1 MKCTDL
7 VIQDHEILR
16 RGLSI
21 LDGMVSKLE
30 EGARIEIADVVSIM
44 KFLRLFGDQYHQNTE
59 ENILF
64 PALMCAAPQESALAQ
79 ILSEHSEDRR
89 LVNAIENAL
98 KFKVGI
104 DFVRSSRQLSVLLRS
119 HLDKE
124 DTVLGLI
131 AEKAL
136 SAAEDNLIVAE
147 FTKNYIRPESCVN
160 FSWLERKYTSK
171 PTVTPLAPGR
181 EIARA
186 RGAVG

>member
-7 VIQDHEILR
+7 VIQDHAILR

-21 LDGMVSKLE
+21 LDGMVRKLE
-30 EGARIEIADVVSIM
+30 DGARIEIADVVSIM
-44 KFLRLFGDQYHQNTE
+44 KFLRLFGDQYHQNME

-64 PALMCAAPQESALAQ
+64 PALMCAAPQESPLTQ
-79 ILSEHSEDRR
+79 ILSEHSEERR

-98 KFKVGI
+98 KFKVGT

-147 FTKNYIRPESCVN
+147 FTKNYIPPESCVN

-171 PTVTPLAPGR
+171 PTVTPLAPAR

-186 RGAVG
+186 RGAIG